1 VNGNGLLIVSAESG
15 AFQGS
20 CKGKLALKEIK
31 SKVPTLPNKII
42 NAFLFIVKMSISV
55 HTY

>member
-20 CKGKLALKEIK
+20 CKEKLALKETK
-31 SKVPTLPNKII
+31 SKVHKLPNKII
-42 NAFLFIVKMSISV
+42 NAFLFIVKISISV
-55 HTY
+55 NTF